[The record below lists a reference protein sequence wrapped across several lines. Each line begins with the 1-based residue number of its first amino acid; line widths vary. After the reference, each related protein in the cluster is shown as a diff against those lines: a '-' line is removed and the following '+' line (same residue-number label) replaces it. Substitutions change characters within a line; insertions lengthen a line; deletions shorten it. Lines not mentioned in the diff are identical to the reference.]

1 MDQREHTRSATEPHD
16 VALPQAPTP
25 PASPGWTDWQ
35 RGLQREILTLI
46 TQNHSSIREEICDR
60 VDEVLLRT
68 TLEATGGNISQASH
82 RLGISRPTLRSRLR
96 QLKIATPHWPT

>member
-1 MDQREHTRSATEPHD
+1 MRHT
-16 VALPQAPTP
+16 VALPQEPTP
-25 PASPGWTDWQ
+25 LAPPGWTDWQ
-35 RGLQREILTLI
+35 LGLQREILRLI
-46 TQNHSSIREEICDR
+46 TQKNSSIREEISDR

-96 QLKIATPHWPT
+96 QLKIATPNSPT